1 MCDPVPPQGETVRPP
16 TTALTLLGAL
26 CAMVALNGCSD
37 SVQPSGKIAG
47 GATAAGSGVTSG
59 PTGIASNGAPS
70 TSSTAPG
77 NILPADLTLD
87 FTDPQL
93 TGESE
98 AIYKSAKAFVNA
110 YEAAASAGKISN
122 TELSATTSIAAGAS
136 VARNIGSDDHIGDR
150 WAGTVGFDDFQ
161 VALLSKATGIGFCE
175 SDTAAYPVSISG
187 NARKGSS
194 PTGAEAVRAWELTV
208 AKQADGGYQIT
219 TFSIFPGDATC
230 L

>member
-16 TTALTLLGAL
+16 ITALTLLGAL
-26 CAMVALNGCSD
+26 CAVAALNGCSD
-37 SVQPSGKIAG
+37 SVQPNGKIAG
-47 GATAAGSGVTSG
+47 AATAAGSGVSSAAAGG
-59 PTGIASNGAPS
+59 PSNGVSS

-98 AIYKSAKAFVNA
+98 AIYKSAEAFVDA

-122 TELSATTSIAAGAS
+122 AELSATTSIAADAS
-136 VARNIGSDDHIGDR
+136 VARNIGSDDQAGDR
-150 WAGTVGFDDFQ
+150 WAGTVDFDDFQ
-161 VALLSKATGIGFCE
+161 VALLSKATGVGFCE
-175 SDTAAYPVSISG
+175 SDTKAYPVSISG
-187 NARKGSS
+187 GVRKGNS
-194 PTGAEAVRAWELTV
+194 PTGTAAARAWELTV
-208 AKQADGGYQIT
+208 AKQADGRYQIT

>member
-16 TTALTLLGAL
+16 ITALTLLGAL
-26 CAMVALNGCSD
+26 CAVVALNGCSD

-47 GATAAGSGVTSG
+47 AATGDGSGVSSAA
-59 PTGIASNGAPS
+59 TGIASNGVSS
-70 TSSTAPG
+70 TSSTA
-77 NILPADLTLD
+77 LD

-98 AIYKSAKAFVNA
+98 AVYKSAKTFVDA

-122 TELSATTSIAAGAS
+122 TELSATTSIAADAS
-136 VARNIGSDDHIGDR
+136 VARNIGSDDQAGDR
-150 WAGTVGFDDFQ
+150 WAGTVDFDDFQ
-161 VALLSKATGIGFCE
+161 VALLAEATGIGFCE

-187 NARKGSS
+187 NVRKGSS
-194 PTGAEAVRAWELTV
+194 PTGTEAVRAWELTV

>member
-1 MCDPVPPQGETVRPP
+1 VRPP
-16 TTALTLLGAL
+16 TTALALLGAL
-26 CAMVALNGCSD
+26 CVAVSLNGCSS
-37 SVQPSGKIAG
+37 SVQPGGKIDG
-47 GATAAGSGVTSG
+47 AGSGVT
-59 PTGIASNGAPS
+59 GAPS
-70 TSSTAPG
+70 ESASATSSAASG
-77 NILPADLTLD
+77 NSLPADLNLD

-98 AIYKSAKAFVNA
+98 DIYMSAKAFVDA
-110 YEAAASAGKISN
+110 YEAAASVGRNAN
-122 TELSATTSIAAGAS
+122 TELTAMTGVAAAAS
-136 VARNIGSDDHIGDR
+136 VARNIDSDDRAGHR
-150 WAGTVGFDDFQ
+150 WAGTVAFGHFQ

-187 NARKGSS
+187 DVRAGSS

-208 AKQADGGYQIT
+208 AKQGDGDYQIT

>member
-1 MCDPVPPQGETVRPP
+1 MVVPIPFSQAGKSPGPPPGTVPVSPQPPRASRRTASRVRP
-16 TTALTLLGAL
+16 
-26 CAMVALNGCSD
+26 
-37 SVQPSGKIAG
+37 VQP
-47 GATAAGSGVTSG
+47 
-59 PTGIASNGAPS
+59 
-70 TSSTAPG
+70 
-77 NILPADLTLD
+77 LD

-98 AIYKSAKAFVNA
+98 AVYKSAKTFVDA

-122 TELSATTSIAAGAS
+122 TELSATTSIAADAS
-136 VARNIGSDDHIGDR
+136 VARNIGSDDQAGDR
-150 WAGTVGFDDFQ
+150 WAGTVDFDDFQ
-161 VALLSKATGIGFCE
+161 VALLAEATGIGFCE

-187 NARKGSS
+187 NVRKGSS
-194 PTGAEAVRAWELTV
+194 PTGTEAVRAWELTV